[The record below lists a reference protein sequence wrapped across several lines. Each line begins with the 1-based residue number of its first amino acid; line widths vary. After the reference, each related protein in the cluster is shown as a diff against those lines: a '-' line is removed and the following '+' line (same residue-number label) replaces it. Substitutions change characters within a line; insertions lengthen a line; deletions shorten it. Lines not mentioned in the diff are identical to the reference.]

1 MFTSLIS
8 FCGLQTEH
16 ADLSQRTGNSKAE
29 RYLGLL
35 QLSKLYV
42 NGGRNRQNYRN
53 WGIENMLSIHRVQ
66 NVHKLQ
72 KKQTTACLQ
81 AFMTTEVN
89 TTMSG

>member
-8 FCGLQTEH
+8 FCGLQTEY

-35 QLSKLYV
+35 QLLSKLYM

-53 WGIENMLSIHRVQ
+53 
-66 NVHKLQ
+66 
-72 KKQTTACLQ
+72 
-81 AFMTTEVN
+81 
-89 TTMSG
+89 